1 MIRERVDRLI
11 RRLATKPQFPTQGR
25 TLFVDL
31 ERQEVRT
38 AYASRRAVDC
48 FLGGRGMNMFYLAN
62 LLDPS
67 LEPES
72 PDIPLIYGAGIGTG
86 IIPSASRGNLTSW
99 SPDSRILLD
108 SNAGDDFPSFL
119 KLNGMDHL
127 VMYGRAPKPTLLS
140 ITAGELEFRD
150 ARPYWGLDNVDL
162 RDRVAKDFQGRWG
175 GDLAMVNITRAGENR
190 VRVAGVM
197 AGPKSC
203 HARGGG
209 GAKMGSMNLK
219 AIVAKNLARIEYAHP
234 ERVGPYNREIA
245 KQFMGTGAAK
255 ILHERGT
262 PFLYKPSRQIWAIGT
277 KNNQETVW
285 VPDLDSENIDPFRPG
300 MEGCFRC
307 PVNCRPTNDIRSVLE
322 SDPELAALVAHVNSL
337 GPDGM
342 RYLGGDGPEY
352 VTVGKFGPNLGVR
365 KPAHVIY
372 LNNICNDLGL
382 DTAATGGNLAW
393 AMELYQR
400 GILTVRNTGGLD
412 LTWGN
417 LKAIAELLFLTA
429 AKEGLGRAIAAGS
442 GAVDEG
448 FYPPEAL
455 KFRMTVKRTMQ
466 SDPHDARILK
476 AFALGLAVATRGSD
490 HLRNRV
496 TLEINARI
504 NDDVAFKAQLYGGPV
519 SAKPT
524 AYEGKELAVKV
535 CEEMYA
541 VGDSVGMCRFTTK
554 LFNSP
559 SLPGYEEFCEQISN
573 ATGLTFTPEALT
585 AIGANIRGI
594 ERMINYSLG
603 VRKRDDTCPDRWFEE
618 PVKGGPYVGEKL
630 DRKEFEAMLDR
641 FYGLCRLNAEG
652 IPALEWR
659 EELNRIVFGYNITVR
674 IPRPLLELEEGTV
687 MITEETPT
695 VGELLDVLGRQYPAL
710 KRALENRDSLLNVAV
725 NGEMLVEGVRS
736 LPLEDGD
743 EVELVLAVSG
753 GSEHIGGQRQS
764 QPCAICD
771 RRPRRKSSSP
781 SD

>member
-1 MIRERVDRLI
+1 MIRERVDRLLP
-11 RRLATKPQFPTQGR
+11 RLAAEPQFPTQGR

-31 ERQEVRT
+31 ERREVRT
-38 AYASRRAVDC
+38 AYAPRLAVDC

-67 LEPES
+67 LNPES
-72 PDIPLIYGAGIGTG
+72 PETPLIYGAGIGTG

-108 SNAGDDFPSFL
+108 SNAGDYFPSFL
-119 KLNGMDHL
+119 KLNGIDHL
-127 VMYGRAPKPTLLS
+127 VLYGRAPEPTLLS
-140 ITAGELEFRD
+140 ITAGILEFRD
-150 ARPYWGLDNVDL
+150 ASPYWGLDNVDM
-162 RDRVAKDFQGRWG
+162 RERVAKDFLGRWG

-219 AIVAKNLARIEYAHP
+219 AIVVKNLLHVEYAHP
-234 ERVGPYNREIA
+234 EKVGPYNREIA
-245 KQFMGTGAAK
+245 RQFMDTGAAK

-262 PFLYKPSRQIWAIGT
+262 PFLYKPSRHIWAIGT

-285 VPDLDSENIDPFRPG
+285 VPELDSENLDPFRPD

-307 PVNCRPTNDIRSVLE
+307 PVNCRPTNDIRSALE
-322 SDPELAALVAHVNSL
+322 SDPELAALVDHVNTL
-337 GPDGM
+337 GHDGS
-342 RYLGGDGPEY
+342 RYLAGDGPEY

-365 KPAHVIY
+365 KPSHVIY

-382 DTAATGGNLAW
+382 DTAGTGGNLAW

-400 GILTVRNTGGLD
+400 GLLTDRDTGGLG
-412 LTWGN
+412 LAWGN

-429 AKEGLGRAIAAGS
+429 AREGFGRAIAAGS
-442 GAVDEG
+442 AAADEG
-448 FYPPEAL
+448 FYPPESL
-455 KFRMTVKRTMQ
+455 KYRMAVKRTMQ

-504 NDDVAFKAQLYGGPV
+504 NDDPAFKAQLYGGPV

-524 AYEGKELAVKV
+524 GYEGKELAVKV
-535 CEEMYA
+535 CEEVYA

-559 SLPGYEEFCEQISN
+559 NLPGYEQFCEQIRN
-573 ATGLTFTPEALT
+573 ATGLAFTPEALA

-603 VRKRDDTCPDRWFEE
+603 VRRRDDVCPDRWFEE
-618 PVKGGPYVGEKL
+618 PVKGGPYMGEKL
-630 DRKEFEAMLDR
+630 DRQEFEGMLDR
-641 FYGLCRLNAEG
+641 FYRLCRLNEEG
-652 IPALEWR
+652 IPTLEWR
-659 EELNRIVFGYNITVR
+659 EELNRIVFGQNITVR
-674 IPRPLLELEEGTV
+674 LPRALLDIEEGA
-687 MITEETPT
+687 ITLAEGPQT
-695 VGELLDVLGRQYPAL
+695 VGHLLDILAARYPSL
-710 KRALENRDSLLNVAV
+710 KRALEDRDSLVNVAI
-725 NGEMLVEGVRS
+725 NGEMFLQEARS
-736 LPLEDGD
+736 RPLKDGD
-743 EVELVLAVSG
+743 HVELIQAISG
-753 GSEHIGGQRQS
+753 GSG
-764 QPCAICD
+764 
-771 RRPRRKSSSP
+771 
-781 SD
+781 